1 VVKTT
6 NVKKGFAIDILY
18 IIIIVAVAAAIIVFF
33 WMSQTGAL
41 NKIADE
47 IGSLL
52 SFGLP

>member
-1 VVKTT
+1 VVKII
-6 NVKKGFAIDILY
+6 NAKKGFAIDILY
-18 IIIIVAVAAAIIVFF
+18 IIIIVVVIAAIIVVF